1 MKITLVCYA
10 GMSTGLMKLKLEQ
23 EAAKAGRDDVV
34 IDAIAIAEAENDL
47 GDADVFL
54 LGPQVRYAMDELTQK
69 VGGRPV
75 LQISTPDFG
84 MMRADNVWKQIEAAL
99 Q

>member
-34 IDAIAIAEAENDL
+34 L
-47 GDADVFL
+47 TPL
-54 LGPQVRYAMDELTQK
+54 LLP
-69 VGGRPV
+69 RPKMTLV
-75 LQISTPDFG
+75 MPMSFCSVHRSATPW
-84 MMRADNVWKQIEAAL
+84 MS
-99 Q
+99 

>member
-1 MKITLVCYA
+1 
-10 GMSTGLMKLKLEQ
+10 
-23 EAAKAGRDDVV
+23 
-34 IDAIAIAEAENDL
+34 
-47 GDADVFL
+47 
-54 LGPQVRYAMDELTQK
+54 MDELTQK
-69 VGGRPV
+69 AGGRPV